1 MNGRAMSLLAVE
13 LNDAGLR
20 LARLREDGHGEL
32 VGAASPGFAL
42 LHGGRVL
49 VGDAAAS
56 RYRTAPL
63 HAQNRYWHA
72 LGTEPLPWTAQGVA
86 TAADLAHA
94 HLTAVLAPAAEP
106 AMADLLL
113 AVPPGYTREQLGL
126 LVGIANECGV
136 TVRGLV
142 DAGLAA
148 CMTVAPAPCMLH
160 LDLQLHQAVATLLE
174 VSRADGMLRRIRYE
188 LLPGAG
194 VLAFRQSMATAI
206 ATAFVRE
213 TRFDP
218 LHQAA
223 TEQTLHDLLPGW
235 LQALVEAEATDAEIQ
250 LGAAT
255 HRIAVPRAL
264 LATAVEALAADI
276 MRLVQSARPPGTPL
290 HLCFTPRVAEVPGL
304 VARLGGLRDCLPV
317 ELPDGAAALG
327 AVRAAAGIV
336 RPVGSIALVHR
347 LPLEAAVPSEA
358 VAALPPLAT
367 TVPGDAVPT
376 HVLFR
381 GRAWPITSLPLVL
394 GWSTGAAARAL
405 TLPAGIAG
413 VSRAHCTLELRD
425 GRTFVTDHSTYGTF
439 VNDERIGGQL
449 ELRAGDVLRLGAPG
463 IALDLIRVLPDHG
476 TP

>member
-1 MNGRAMSLLAVE
+1 
-13 LNDAGLR
+13 
-20 LARLREDGHGEL
+20 
-32 VGAASPGFAL
+32 
-42 LHGGRVL
+42 
-49 VGDAAAS
+49 
-56 RYRTAPL
+56 
-63 HAQNRYWHA
+63 
-72 LGTEPLPWTAQGVA
+72 
-86 TAADLAHA
+86 
-94 HLTAVLAPAAEP
+94 
-106 AMADLLL
+106 
-113 AVPPGYTREQLGL
+113 
-126 LVGIANECGV
+126 V

-188 LLPGAG
+188 LLPGVG
-194 VLAFRQSMATAI
+194 VLAFRQSMAAAI

-223 TEQTLHDLLPGW
+223 TEQTLHDRLPDW
-235 LQALVEAEATDAEIQ
+235 LRALVEVEATDAEID
-250 LGAAT
+250 LGAAA
-255 HRIAVPRAL
+255 HRIVVPRAL
-264 LATAVEALAADI
+264 LSTAVETLAADI
-276 MRLVQSARPPGTPL
+276 VRLVQSARPPGAPL

-304 VARLGGLRDCLPV
+304 VARLGALRDCLPV
-317 ELPDGAAALG
+317 ELQEGAAALG

-336 RPVGSIALVHR
+336 RSADAIALIHR
-347 LPLEAAVPSEA
+347 LPLEG
-358 VAALPPLAT
+358 ALAFEPAPVQPAPET
-367 TVPGDAVPT
+367 TVPADAVPT

-381 GRAWPITSLPLVL
+381 GRAWPITAVPLVL

-405 TLPAGIAG
+405 TLPAGVAG

-439 VNDERIGGQL
+439 VNDERIGGRL

-476 TP
+476 AP